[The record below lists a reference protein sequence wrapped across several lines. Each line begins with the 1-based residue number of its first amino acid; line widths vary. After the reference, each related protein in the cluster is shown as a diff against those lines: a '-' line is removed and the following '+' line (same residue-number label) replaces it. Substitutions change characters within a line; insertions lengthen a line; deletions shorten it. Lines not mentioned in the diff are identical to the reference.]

1 MSEIDMTPRT
11 AGLIE
16 AAAEL
21 LRLSA
26 RTRPELMRW
35 DHKAFAATG
44 LQLLHSDQISVHE
57 IESAVE
63 TATRQEGIK

>member
-1 MSEIDMTPRT
+1 MSELEIDPGT

-44 LQLLHSDQISVHE
+44 LQLLHSDQISVDE
-57 IESAVE
+57 IESAIE
-63 TATRQEGIK
+63 TAARQEGIQ